1 MSRRWLAVL
10 KELFTHEQRDAD
22 LARELDAHLA
32 AEADDRVAGGTPPD
46 EARFAARRALG
57 NPTAIREQAR
67 DAWSWGRVA
76 VVVRDLFIGVRQDLR
91 YALRT
96 FAKQRGFTA
105 AAVLALGLGIGATTT
120 IYSVIHGVLLDPYPM
135 YREVDRIVGISV
147 ADLASG
153 RAGGRGGFQTAELLD
168 YREQVTSFSDTI
180 AGSGDDVLWSTPQGT
195 EQFVG
200 GFTSGNTFS
209 FMGADAAIGRTLTLD
224 DETPTASPV
233 FVMSYRL
240 WTTRFGQDPTIVNR
254 VFTLNGTP
262 TTLVGIMPERISK
275 LGADV
280 WLPQRLDRA
289 DPALAN
295 RFWRFQGRLKP
306 GVTLADAE
314 AELNTIARRLAPLYP
329 RLYPE
334 RFAVR
339 VETLIDSI
347 VGQFRTTLYT
357 MAAAVGLLLLIAC
370 INVANML
377 LSRAAGREQ
386 EMAVRA
392 SLGASRARLVRQLM
406 VESLLLALAGATV
419 GCLVAY
425 GGTTVVS
432 GAMPEGLIPR
442 EAVIRLNQ
450 QVLLFSLAVAV
461 ATAMLFGLV
470 PALQVARRQLTPA
483 LRDGGKGTG
492 GGFRRA
498 RLSHALVIG
507 EIALALVLLTS
518 AGLLMRSFIKLQT
531 TDLGLDPENVLFVRT
546 SNGPSLRT
554 VDAQQA
560 FLAQALPRI
569 RALPG
574 VVDATSAIGVPP
586 FGAAMVSFDV
596 PGTSTAR
603 RRTGNV
609 DLVSDAYFKTMR
621 IRLLRGRLLTADD
634 VTGRR
639 KVAVVNAR
647 LVAQHFPDVDPI
659 GRSVA
664 LRLPGERDTTP
675 RSAFEIVGV
684 VADARN
690 RSLPDP
696 IDAGIFVPSSLVPAR
711 FGLLVRTAGP
721 PAALAESVKRELW
734 AVDPSLAL
742 SDAVPIT
749 DFMQRYQY
757 ARPRL
762 GLVVFGAFAAVG
774 LLLVVLGVASLVA
787 YTVARQTR
795 EIGIRLAIGASRAD
809 VLRLTVGMGVRW
821 LAYGVGLGLAGS
833 LAATRLLAAELWE
846 VSARDPLTFGLGVG
860 VIAVSAAI
868 ASYLPA
874 RRATRVDPLVVLRS
888 Q

>member
-1 MSRRWLAVL
+1 MSRRWLATL
-10 KELFTHEQRDAD
+10 RELFTHERRDAD
-22 LARELDAHLA
+22 LKRELDAHLA
-32 AEADDRVAGGTPPD
+32 AEADDRIADGTPPD

-57 NPTAIREQAR
+57 NPTAIRERTR
-67 DAWSWGRVA
+67 DAWTWARVA
-76 VVVRDLFIGVRQDLR
+76 LLLRDLVAGVRQDFR

-96 FAKQRGFTA
+96 FGKQRAFTA

-120 IYSVIHGVLLDPYPM
+120 IYSVIQGVLLDPYPM
-135 YREVDRIVGISV
+135 YRDVGRIVGVSV
-147 ADLASG
+147 KDLASG
-153 RAGGRGGFQTAELLD
+153 SAGGRGGLQTAELLD
-168 YREQVTSFSDTI
+168 YREQATSFSETI

-200 GFTSGNTFS
+200 GITSGNTFS
-209 FMGADAAIGRTLTLD
+209 FMGAGAAIGRTLTLD
-224 DETPTASPV
+224 DERPGAPPV
-233 FVMSYRL
+233 FVMSHRL

-254 VFTLNGTP
+254 VFTLNDTP
-262 TTLVGIMPERISK
+262 TTLIGIMPERISK

-289 DPALAN
+289 NPALTN
-295 RFWRFQGRLKP
+295 RFWRFQARLKP

-314 AELNTIARRLAPLYP
+314 AELNTIARRLAPHHA

-334 RFAVR
+334 RFVVR
-339 VETLIDSI
+339 VETLIDGI
-347 VGQFRTTLYT
+347 VGQFRATLYT

-377 LSRAAGREQ
+377 LSRAADREQ

-392 SLGASRARLVRQLM
+392 SLGASRVRLVRQLM
-406 VESLLLALAGATV
+406 VESVLLALAGASLGCVLAYV
-419 GCLVAY
+419 GTM
-425 GGTTVVS
+425 GVS
-432 GAMPEGLIPR
+432 RAMPEGLIPR
-442 EAVIRLNQ
+442 EAVIQLNPP
-450 QVLLFSLAVAV
+450 VLLFSLLVAV
-461 ATAMLFGLV
+461 ATAVLFGLA
-470 PALQVARRQLTPA
+470 PALQTARRQFTPA
-483 LRDGGKGTG
+483 LRDAGKGG

-498 RLSHALVIG
+498 RLSHALVIA

-518 AGLLMRSFIKLQT
+518 AGLLMRSFIKLQA

-586 FGAAMVSFDV
+586 FGAAMVPFDV
-596 PGTSTAR
+596 PGTSTPR
-603 RRTGNV
+603 RRMGNV

-621 IRLLRGRLLTADD
+621 IRLLRGRVLTADD

-659 GRSVA
+659 GRRVA
-664 LRLPGERDTTP
+664 LRLPGERDPTP
-675 RSAFEIVGV
+675 PSTFEIVGV

-696 IDAGIFVPSSLVPAR
+696 IDAGIFVPSSLVPSR
-711 FGLLVRTAGP
+711 FGLLVRTAGA
-721 PAALAESVKRELW
+721 PAAMAETVKRELW
-734 AVDPSLAL
+734 ALDRSLAL
-742 SDAVPIT
+742 SDALPLT

-787 YTVARQTR
+787 YTIARQTR
-795 EIGIRLAIGASRAD
+795 EIGIRLAIGASRGD
-809 VLRLTVGMGVRW
+809 VLRLTFGMGLRW

-833 LAATRLLAAELWE
+833 LAATRLLTAELWD
-846 VSARDPLTFGLGVG
+846 VGARDPLTFVLGVG
-860 VIAVSAAI
+860 VIVVSAAI
-868 ASYLPA
+868 ATYLPA

>member
-1 MSRRWLAVL
+1 MSRRWLATL
-10 KELFTHEQRDAD
+10 REFFTHERRDAD
-22 LARELDAHLA
+22 LARELEAHLA
-32 AEADDRVAGGTPPD
+32 AEADDRVAAGTPPD

-57 NPTAIREQAR
+57 NPTAVRERTR
-67 DAWSWGRVA
+67 DAWIWGRVA
-76 VVVRDLFIGVRQDLR
+76 VALRDLLTGIRHDVH
-91 YALRT
+91 YARRT
-96 FAKQRGFTA
+96 FAKQPGFTA

-120 IYSVIHGVLLDPYPM
+120 IYSVIQGVLLDPYPM
-135 YREVDRIVGISV
+135 YREVDRLVGV
-147 ADLASG
+147 TVRDLASG
-153 RAGGRGGFQTAELLD
+153 QGTGRGTLQTSELLD
-168 YREQVTSFSDTI
+168 YRDQVTSFSETI
-180 AGSGDDVLWSTPQGT
+180 AGGSDDVLWSTPQGT
-195 EQFVG
+195 EQFIG

-224 DETPTASPV
+224 DEKPGAPPV
-233 FVMSYRL
+233 FVMSHRL
-240 WTTRFGQDPTIVNR
+240 WTTRFGQDPAVLNR

-262 TTLVGIMPERISK
+262 TTLVGIMPERVSK
-275 LGADV
+275 LGADLWV
-280 WLPQRLDRA
+280 AHRLDRA
-289 DPALAN
+289 DPAQTQ
-295 RFWRFQGRLKP
+295 RFWRFQARLKP

-314 AELNTIARRLAPLYP
+314 AELNTIARRIAPHYP
-329 RLYPE
+329 RIYPE
-334 RFAVR
+334 RFVVR
-339 VETLIDSI
+339 VETLIDGI

-377 LSRAAGREQ
+377 LSRAADREQ

-392 SLGASRARLVRQLM
+392 SLGASRLRLVRQLM
-406 VESLLLALAGATV
+406 VESVLLAVAGAAL
-419 GCLVAY
+419 GCLLAY
-425 GGTTVVS
+425 GGTMGVS
-432 GAMPEGLIPR
+432 RAMPEGLIPR
-442 EAVIRLNQ
+442 EAVIRLNP
-450 QVLLFSLAVAV
+450 QVLLFSLLVAV
-461 ATAMLFGLV
+461 ATAVIFGLV
-470 PALQVARRQLTPA
+470 PALQTARRQLTPA
-483 LRDGGKGTG
+483 LRDGGKGSG

-498 RLSHALVIG
+498 RLSHALVIA

-531 TDLGLDPENVLFVRT
+531 ADLGLDPENVLFVRT

-554 VDAQQA
+554 IDAQQA

-586 FGAAMVSFDV
+586 FGAAMVPFDV
-596 PGTSTAR
+596 PGASTAR

-609 DLVSDAYFKTMR
+609 DLVSDAYFATMR

-634 VTGRR
+634 VAGRR

-647 LVAQHFPDVDPI
+647 LVAQHFPGVEPI
-659 GRSVA
+659 GRSIA
-664 LRLPGERDTTP
+664 LRLPGERDTLP
-675 RSAFEIVGV
+675 SAFEIVGV

-696 IDAGIFVPSSLVPAR
+696 IDAGIFVPSSLVPSR

-721 PAALAESVKRELW
+721 PAAMAETVKREMW
-734 AVDPSLAL
+734 ALDRSLAL
-742 SDAVPIT
+742 SEAVPLT

-795 EIGIRLAIGASRAD
+795 EIGIRLAVGASHVD
-809 VLRLTVGMGVRW
+809 VLRLTLGMGLRW
-821 LAYGVGLGLAGS
+821 VAFGVAFGLAGS
-833 LAATRLLAAELWE
+833 LAATRLLAAELWQ
-846 VSARDPLTFGLGVG
+846 VSARDPLTFVLGVG
-860 VIAVSAAI
+860 VIAVSAAT
-868 ASYLPA
+868 ASYIPA
-874 RRATRVDPLVVLRS
+874 RRAIRVDPLVVLRS
-888 Q
+888 E